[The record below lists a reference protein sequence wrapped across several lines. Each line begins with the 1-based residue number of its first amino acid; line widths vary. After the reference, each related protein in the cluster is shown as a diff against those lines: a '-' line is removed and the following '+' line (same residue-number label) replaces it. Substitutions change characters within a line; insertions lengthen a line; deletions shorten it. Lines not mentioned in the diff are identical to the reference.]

1 MLRFGVFI
9 ILFIYEVYIVFILSD
24 LLLEK
29 YFFF

>member
-9 ILFIYEVYIVFILSD
+9 ILFFYEVYIVFILSD